1 MVGRM
6 RALLL
11 SLALGFAFV
20 IGCSGGCS
28 SKSNPAPSIGHG
40 SDPGSAVGSD
50 TGSGSIVGSGAAIGS
65 GSGAATEEEC
75 RVTECGPR
83 PGMPV
88 RKCDDGSLGGNT
100 GRCLRRA
107 DGACGWEIR
116 ACPPPGKPAP

>member
-1 MVGRM
+1 M
-6 RALLL
+6 RSLLL
-11 SLALGFAFV
+11 SLALV
-20 IGCSGGCS
+20 LTLVTGCS
-28 SKSNPAPSIGHG
+28 SKSNPAPSTGHG
-40 SDPGSAVGSD
+40 SDSGSGAAIGSD

-116 ACPPPGKPAP
+116 TCPPPGNPAR

>member
-1 MVGRM
+1 M
-6 RALLL
+6 RSLLF
-11 SLALGFAFV
+11 SLALVLALAA
-20 IGCSGGCS
+20 GCS
-28 SKSNPAPSIGHG
+28 SKSNPAPSAGHG
-40 SDPGSAVGSD
+40 SDTGSGAAVGPDTGSD

-116 ACPPPGKPAP
+116 TCPPPGKPAP